1 MVKIRQLLTTLALGL
16 GLTLAVGLLVHTGWA
31 APGNPVLHPPRNS
44 HNAPLTTTVS
54 ITYDELMDPATVNNR
69 TFAVHGMQSG
79 LVTGIHS
86 VHGGTIIVTPT
97 RPFHQGELVYAV
109 ATKST
114 LSITGTAPLA
124 ATQWQFRAGQVV
136 SRVVEGFSD
145 ISAGLT
151 GVDRSS
157 TAWGDYDTD
166 GDLDILL
173 TGCAAYDGTSCISH
187 IAKVYRND
195 GEGTFSDISAG
206 LTGVMQG
213 SGVWGDYDSD
223 GDLDILLAG
232 HNGTTPIAKVYR
244 NNGSGSFTDIS
255 AGLTGAYMS
264 SGAWGDYDN
273 DGDLDILLTGHD
285 GVWGYRSYVYRNDG
299 GGSFNLSTG
308 LRGVDHSSVA
318 WGDYDNDGDLDILL
332 AGESFMGFV
341 TELYRNDG
349 GGTFTYISVD
359 MVKPGRNASLAWG
372 DYDSDGDLDI
382 LIAGSTSGGTSQTA
396 KIYRNDGGD
405 MFTDIS
411 AGLTGVGWGF
421 ATWGDHDNDGH
432 LDVLLAGDDGPS
444 YIAKVYR
451 NNGGGSFSETSAELT
466 GVYHSSGAWGD
477 YDNDGDLDVLLTG
490 NDGSNPI
497 AKVYRNDSSAYAL
510 RVTKYAD
517 PDPVLPGSP
526 LTYTIRVANTG
537 FMTLTASITDTLP
550 EHITLGR
557 TKAGTLI
564 LPGEVVTWTPVSIA
578 PEGIWT
584 DTVVVTVE
592 HGYKGPLVN
601 VVHVTTAEG
610 ATGVYTKTS
619 RARGR
624 TCWARLNDS
633 PYDYTSVQAAVD
645 AAQEGDLVKVA
656 GHCFGVNVRPR
667 NDVTTTGVV
676 TQVVYISKTVTI
688 QGGYT
693 TTNWISPDPDTHP
706 TTLDAERQGR
716 VLYITGDISPTI
728 QGLRITGG
736 DADEAGSDTG
746 GGVYVFTATAT
757 ISNNW
762 IYGNTHGNGAG
773 LYLYRSNSLL
783 SGNIISNNV
792 TTGSGGGLFAFFA
805 DTTLRGNTIAA
816 NTAGSTGGGLRLH
829 GGTSN
834 LESNTVTGNTTDEDG
849 GGLYIWGTAATL
861 TGNEVTSNTAGS
873 GGGLFLLFHGHMLIG
888 NTVAHNTARSQGSGL
903 LLLASNSTLVNNFV
917 VGNRASGSVIY
928 VAASLPHLLHNTIA
942 DNPDCDRGVYLTQ
955 VWGTNS
961 TAILTNTILANHPVG
976 IYVDSGSTATLE
988 SMLWHGDTTNWS
1000 GGGTINHS
1008 NDHSGDPA
1016 FVNPAGMDY
1025 HIGPSSAARDE
1036 GVDAGVTEDIDGDLR
1051 IDGHPDI
1058 GADELTAALIATK
1071 QADPDPVVAGSPL
1084 TYTIRVIN
1092 GREVAVTATVTDTLP
1107 IHILPGGII
1116 TWTAIP
1122 IAPGGVWTE
1131 TVVVTVDVGYAGP
1144 LTNVVR
1150 ARTDEGATAA
1160 YTHTATVEESIV
1172 GLYAVNDSPTLLGN
1186 ATALTATMT
1195 AGSNVS
1201 YDWAFGDGTTG
1212 VGSVVEHVYPNGGCY
1227 IAVVTASNRVS
1238 LLTATTTVAIPTV
1251 YIPLILKRWP
1261 PIPDTPVLNRIDN
1274 ADQDNTYTVTWREA
1288 DLATTYVLEEATNTS
1303 FSDTQ
1308 EVYQG
1313 AGLSWTVPSPG
1324 KTLGTYYYRV
1334 KARNAWGDS
1343 AWSDV
1348 RSAVVTWAEL
1358 IVNGG
1363 FESGPPASP
1372 WVQYSNFGLELID
1385 GLGAR
1390 TGSWGVYMGGL
1401 EDAVDQIHQRVKV
1414 PATAPSPRL
1423 YYWRLIRTSD
1433 YIDAVYDEM
1442 RCVIWDTSGNVLAFC
1457 GQYSNVDQSQNWNQA
1472 TYDMSAF
1479 RGQTVDIGFKAFN
1492 DELYPTQFFI
1502 DDVSLLVTAS
1512 RTTQTNRVEYVPVDS
1527 SWGRTELLEAAEHR
1541 ERQRLQSLI
1550 EPMSK

>member
-1 MVKIRQLLTTLALGL
+1 MVRIRQLLTTLALGL

-54 ITYDELMDPATVNNR
+54 ITYDEPIDPATVNNR

-79 LVTGIHS
+79 LVTGTHS
-86 VHGGTIIVTPT
+86 VRGGTIIVTPT

-145 ISAGLT
+145 VSAGLT

-157 TAWGDYDTD
+157 TAWGDYDND

-173 TGCAAYDGTSCISH
+173 TGCAAFDGTSCLSH

-195 GEGTFSDISAG
+195 GGGSFSDISAG

-232 HNGTTPIAKVYR
+232 HNGTNPIAKVYR
-244 NNGSGSFTDIS
+244 NNGSTFTDIS

-349 GGTFTYISVD
+349 GGTFTLISVD
-359 MVKPGRNASLAWG
+359 MVKPGRNASVAWG
-372 DYDSDGDLDI
+372 DYDNDGDLDI

-405 MFTDIS
+405 TFTDIS
-411 AGLTGVGWGF
+411 AGLIGVGWGF
-421 ATWGDHDNDGH
+421 ATWGDYDNDGD

-451 NNGGGSFSETSAELT
+451 NDGGGSFSDTSAELT

-517 PDPVLPGSP
+517 PDPVQPGAP
-526 LTYTIRVANTG
+526 LTYTIRVTNPFDLELQAT
-537 FMTLTASITDTLP
+537 ITDTLP

-557 TKAGTLI
+557 TSAGTLV
-564 LPGEVVTWTPVSIA
+564 LPGEVITWTPVSIA
-578 PEGIWT
+578 PLGSWT
-584 DTVVVTVE
+584 QTVVVTVE
-592 HGYKGPLVN
+592 
-601 VVHVTTAEG
+601 
-610 ATGVYTKTS
+610 
-619 RARGR
+619 
-624 TCWARLNDS
+624 
-633 PYDYTSVQAAVD
+633 
-645 AAQEGDLVKVA
+645 
-656 GHCFGVNVRPR
+656 
-667 NDVTTTGVV
+667 
-676 TQVVYISKTVTI
+676 
-688 QGGYT
+688 
-693 TTNWISPDPDTHP
+693 
-706 TTLDAERQGR
+706 
-716 VLYITGDISPTI
+716 
-728 QGLRITGG
+728 
-736 DADEAGSDTG
+736 
-746 GGVYVFTATAT
+746 
-757 ISNNW
+757 
-762 IYGNTHGNGAG
+762 
-773 LYLYRSNSLL
+773 
-783 SGNIISNNV
+783 
-792 TTGSGGGLFAFFA
+792 
-805 DTTLRGNTIAA
+805 
-816 NTAGSTGGGLRLH
+816 
-829 GGTSN
+829 
-834 LESNTVTGNTTDEDG
+834 
-849 GGLYIWGTAATL
+849 
-861 TGNEVTSNTAGS
+861 
-873 GGGLFLLFHGHMLIG
+873 
-888 NTVAHNTARSQGSGL
+888 
-903 LLLASNSTLVNNFV
+903 
-917 VGNRASGSVIY
+917 
-928 VAASLPHLLHNTIA
+928 
-942 DNPDCDRGVYLTQ
+942 
-955 VWGTNS
+955 
-961 TAILTNTILANHPVG
+961 
-976 IYVDSGSTATLE
+976 
-988 SMLWHGDTTNWS
+988 
-1000 GGGTINHS
+1000 
-1008 NDHSGDPA
+1008 
-1016 FVNPAGMDY
+1016 
-1025 HIGPSSAARDE
+1025 
-1036 GVDAGVTEDIDGDLR
+1036 
-1051 IDGHPDI
+1051 
-1058 GADELTAALIATK
+1058 
-1071 QADPDPVVAGSPL
+1071 
-1084 TYTIRVIN
+1084 
-1092 GREVAVTATVTDTLP
+1092 
-1107 IHILPGGII
+1107 
-1116 TWTAIP
+1116 
-1122 IAPGGVWTE
+1122 
-1131 TVVVTVDVGYAGP
+1131 VGYAGP
-1144 LTNVVR
+1144 LTNVVKVE
-1150 ARTDEGATAA
+1150 TDEGAISVFTLTLAPGLAVSKQAHTEHVVSGEQLTYTICVTNTGNFDLQATITDTLPEHVTTSQPLVWASQFIPAPDGVWTQTVVVTVEEGYAGPLINVVRAETEEGANAA
-1160 YTHTATVEESIV
+1160 YTHTATVEESIA
-1172 GLYAVNDSPTLLGN
+1172 GLYATNDSPTLLGN
-1186 ATALTATMT
+1186 ATTLTATVT

-1201 YDWAFGDGTTG
+1201 YDWAFGDGTSGTG
-1212 VGSVVEHVYPNGGCY
+1212 SAVEHVYPNGGCY
-1227 IAVVTASNRVS
+1227 IAVVTASNGVS
-1238 LLTATTTVAIPTV
+1238 VLTATTTVAIPVV
-1251 YIPLILKRWP
+1251 YMPLILKRWP
-1261 PIPDTPVLNRIDN
+1261 PIPYTPVLNRIDN
-1274 ADQDNTYTVTWREA
+1274 ADQDNYYTVTWREA

-1303 FSDTQ
+1303 FSDAQ

-1324 KTLGTYYYRV
+1324 KMPGTYYYRV
-1334 KARNAWGDS
+1334 KARNTWGET
-1343 AWSDV
+1343 AWSNV
-1348 RSAVVTWAEL
+1348 QFAVVVWAEL

-1385 GLGAR
+1385 DLAVH
-1390 TGSWGVYMGGL
+1390 TGSWSVYMGGL

-1442 RCVIWDTSGNVLAFC
+1442 RCVIWDTDGNVLAFC
-1457 GQYSNVDQSQNWNQA
+1457 GQYSNVDQSQNWIQV

-1502 DDVSLLVTAS
+1502 DDVSLVVTAS
-1512 RTTQTNRVEYVPVDS
+1512 RTTQTNRVEYVPADS
-1527 SWGRTELLEAAEHR
+1527 SWGRTELLEAKKQ
-1541 ERQRLQSLI
+1541 RQRGRLPSLI